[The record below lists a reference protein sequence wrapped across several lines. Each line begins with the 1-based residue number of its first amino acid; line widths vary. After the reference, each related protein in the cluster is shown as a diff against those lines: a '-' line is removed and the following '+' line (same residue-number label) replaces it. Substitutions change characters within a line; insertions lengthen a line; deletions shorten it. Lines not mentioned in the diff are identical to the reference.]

1 MFSVNVTYCTASY
14 VFLDWRSV
22 LREEVAILYYTESKT
37 LLDSGCIVWLNTRNL
52 SHKGRQMALKRINKV
67 KYSFICKWGRVSQ
80 V

>member
-1 MFSVNVTYCTASY
+1 MSSVNMTYGTTSY

-22 LREEVAILYYTESKT
+22 LREEVAILYDTESKT

-67 KYSFICKWGRVSQ
+67 KYSFICKWGRVS
-80 V
+80 